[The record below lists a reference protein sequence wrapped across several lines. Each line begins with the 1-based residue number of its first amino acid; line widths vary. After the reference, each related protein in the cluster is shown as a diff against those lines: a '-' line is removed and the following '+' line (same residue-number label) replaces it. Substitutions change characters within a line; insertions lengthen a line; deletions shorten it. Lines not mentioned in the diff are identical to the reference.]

1 MAVEVDRVTLCRVV
15 SNYVTVDLSEI
26 KPYLFDFS
34 TLVDVMKLI
43 MAEANLSL
51 THLSSY
57 HIFLLPLGPNHASIH
72 GQFVRSVDL
81 YYLSTPSH
89 TFTSLFII
97 VFGALLTFGVP
108 DVIGAFSRAG
118 STSRLLFRVWALF
131 VSLVVVQR
139 NSSESACIP
148 EVGRITSHQVVHFH
162 IVKCSI
168 CILVF
173 LSLVFNML
181 LLFEAVTILEEFVIH
196 LIFNEAVKDSAAKN
210 KITFGDFIASAAH
223 GLKVNHDRLRRLYPV

>member
-1 MAVEVDRVTLCRVV
+1 VAVEVDRVTLCRVV

-57 HIFLLPLGPNHASIH
+57 HIFLLPLGPYHASIH

-97 VFGALLTFGVP
+97 VFGALFTFRVP

-118 STSRLLFRVWALF
+118 STSRLLFRVRAF
-131 VSLVVVQR
+131 FFSLVVQR

-168 CILVF
+168 CVLVF
-173 LSLVFNML
+173 LSLVFYML